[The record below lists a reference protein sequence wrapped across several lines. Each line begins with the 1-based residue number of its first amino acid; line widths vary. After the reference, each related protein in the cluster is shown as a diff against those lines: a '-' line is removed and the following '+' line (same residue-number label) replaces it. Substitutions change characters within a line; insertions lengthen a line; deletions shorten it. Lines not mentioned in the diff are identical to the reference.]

1 MTGFV
6 LIHPNYIHQDWLQ
19 EQTPSSLN
27 NGSLIKM
34 DFYSSLIWTFG
45 GKHPEAASLGGQA
58 SSISLSSQPKTGGPL
73 MVQCGSGQPW
83 MPHGHPSHSPGR
95 REEEGGI
102 NKEAETEARSSWG
115 KVSRNLYLIGQI

>member
-34 DFYSSLIWTFG
+34 DFYSSFLWTFG

-58 SSISLSSQPKTGGPL
+58 SSISLSSQPQDRGTSHGPVWQWSAL
-73 MVQCGSGQPW
+73 DATW
-83 MPHGHPSHSPGR
+83 SP
-95 REEEGGI
+95 
-102 NKEAETEARSSWG
+102 
-115 KVSRNLYLIGQI
+115 

>member
-1 MTGFV
+1 
-6 LIHPNYIHQDWLQ
+6 
-19 EQTPSSLN
+19 
-27 NGSLIKM
+27 
-34 DFYSSLIWTFG
+34 
-45 GKHPEAASLGGQA
+45 
-58 SSISLSSQPKTGGPL
+58 